1 MDKKVFVSGCFDL
14 LHSGHIAFLKEASR
28 FGKVHVSIG
37 SDQTIFDLKGRYP
50 INSQEERKYILE
62 ALRYVHSC
70 SVGSGDGIMDFQQD
84 FISLK
89 PDVFVVNEDG
99 DSFRKKELCEQFGTE
114 YKVLKRIPE
123 KDLPARSTT
132 ALRKETDFPYRID
145 LSGGW
150 LDQPFVSKHHGG
162 PVIVFSIE
170 PSIDFN
176 LRSGMATSSRNKAL
190 EVWGGKVPPGDAVK
204 NAQILF
210 ALENFPGKEEIS
222 GSQDHL
228 GLLMPGINSLYYEG
242 SYWPDRIESITDEET
257 LSFLEDAIY
266 LIPLTPRSSG
276 YNVLENTSISEEGA
290 KNLATASESVWSSL
304 KAKDLK
310 KLGEGVKLSFEA
322 QRHMFP
328 NMVDDTIMRI
338 VDAYA
343 SKVEGYKLS
352 GAGGG
357 GYLILISQ
365 NEIPGALRIKIRR
378 KDGL

>member
-1 MDKKVFVSGCFDL
+1 MEKKVFVSGCFDL

-50 INSQEERKYILE
+50 INSQEERKYMLE

-70 SVGSGDGIMDFQQD
+70 SVGSGDGIMDFQED
-84 FISLK
+84 FISFK

-99 DSFRKKELCEQFGTE
+99 DSFRKKELCEQHGTE

-242 SYWPDRIESITDEET
+242 SYWPNRIESITDEET
-257 LSFLEDAIY
+257 LTFLENSVY

-276 YNVLENTSISEEGA
+276 YNVLENTNISEEGA
-290 KNLATASESVWSSL
+290 RNLATASEGVWSSL

-310 KLGEGVKLSFEA
+310 KLGEGVRLSFEA

-338 VDAYA
+338 VDTYA